1 MIISYDIIINY
12 PFSNFTYTMST
23 LSVPLTPELE
33 NFINNL
39 ISENK
44 ADSKAEIVRRAL
56 FHYQQELLLQEILQ
70 AENDIKNGDVYTG
83 DLRSLMS
90 KM

>member
-1 MIISYDIIINY
+1 MILSYITHSLI
-12 PFSNFTYTMST
+12 FTYTMST

-39 ISENK
+39 ITENK

-70 AENDIKNGDVYTG
+70 AENDIKNGDIYTG
-83 DLRSLMS
+83 DLKSLMS